1 MTSKKLKLV
10 GVLGVVVVV
19 LLAVLIFGKPDA
31 KNDNSL
37 PPLTKENVLQ
47 EKNSL
52 SSGDSFQAIKQDI
65 ESTSTPNFDSDLEQL
80 NQEIQAL

>member
-1 MTSKKLKLV
+1 M
-10 GVLGVVVVV
+10 VV
-19 LLAVLIFGKPDA
+19 LFGVLIFGKPDA

-52 SSGDSFQAIKQDI
+52 SSGDSFQAIEQDL